1 MTLARAHVRRRFTGH
16 AKARYHRPGV
26 DRARQSEQ
34 GGWKVKVQKTAVIA
48 ACWLTFLSPLAAH
61 AVDVDYPDLGVK
73 LTNLPQSAKAGRVG
87 ESLQGYSARILF
99 GDEATSAEIY
109 RFDEAVPEGSITDKS
124 YREALNKQLGV
135 PETEAPINKPVTL
148 AGQLAWMT
156 GFAQGF
162 GPMAVYRCSFYLVV
176 GQHLY
181 QLAVSAT
188 GKKQAAASSFNA
200 AAQAIASGLVF
211 EPVERQPDK
220 PLAPGELPPF
230 LMGRQLG
237 PFYPERARRLGEA
250 GIVMLKFNID
260 GRGSHSRPHGGAR
273 CECRPGAGRGVDAA
287 EWPVQGVSRMG
298 AERGIKAIV
307 HHGVSLLP
315 ALSP

>member
-1 MTLARAHVRRRFTGH
+1 M
-16 AKARYHRPGV
+16 
-26 DRARQSEQ
+26 
-34 GGWKVKVQKTAVIA
+34 QKTAVIV
-48 ACWLTFLSPLAAH
+48 ACWLTCLSPLAAH

-73 LTNLPQSAKAGRVG
+73 LTNLPASAKAGRVG
-87 ESLQGYSARILF
+87 ESLQGYSVQILF
-99 GDEATSAEIY
+99 GDETTSADIY
-109 RFDEAVPEGSITDKS
+109 RFDEAVPEGNIADKS
-124 YREALNKQLGV
+124 YRKTLNKQLGV
-135 PETEAPINKPVTL
+135 PEAGAPINKPVTI
-148 AGQLAWMT
+148 AGQSGWMT

-181 QLAVSAT
+181 RIAVSAT

-230 LMGRQLG
+230 LMGRQVG
-237 PFYPERARRLGEA
+237 PFYPDRARRIGEA

-260 GRGSHSRPHGGAR
+260 GRGAIQDVRAGPEANADLAQAAESMLQNGRFKVPQGWEQSGGSKQSFTMEFR
-273 CECRPGAGRGVDAA
+273 YYLSCPPDHPLPDLVPGA
-287 EWPVQGVSRMG
+287 QGETICGSV
-298 AERGIKAIV
+298 
-307 HHGVSLLP
+307 LP
-315 ALSP
+315 H